1 MATPDHTVPARP
13 SLPPDGTRTP
23 HPGRPPSSGKAK
35 VTQRRSPDRDGIAVA
50 VFALTCLLIES
61 EASERG
67 LEAPAPDAL
76 GSWPLSSRYVVG
88 VSAAIDYLNQYAR
101 LLGREPRVTT

>member
-1 MATPDHTVPARP
+1 
-13 SLPPDGTRTP
+13 
-23 HPGRPPSSGKAK
+23 
-35 VTQRRSPDRDGIAVA
+35 

-67 LEAPAPDAL
+67 LEAPNPDAL

-88 VSAAIDYLNQYAR
+88 ITAAIDYLNQYAR